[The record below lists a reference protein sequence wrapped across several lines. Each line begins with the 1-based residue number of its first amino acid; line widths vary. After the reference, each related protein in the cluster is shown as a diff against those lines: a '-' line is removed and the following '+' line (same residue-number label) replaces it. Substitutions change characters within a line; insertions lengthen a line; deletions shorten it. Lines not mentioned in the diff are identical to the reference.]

1 MKTTEQDPDHG
12 KKCYVLMLQSHFP
25 SKHPRKGR
33 RTQFE
38 QLVQRGVKIH
48 SFRDNYTELLRQSEA
63 INAGAAYMSLRV
75 WEGKPYHSKQ
85 REVKRLYRIGVQDA
99 EARVSDGSLS
109 IVIDGNVQAAPWAIA
124 SSDGMCM
131 GDLQEWLCPNGKP
144 WLLGCLVHFTD
155 MRY

>member
-1 MKTTEQDPDHG
+1 METPEQDPDHG
-12 KKCYVLMLQSHFP
+12 KKCYVLMLQSHFHA
-25 SKHPRKGR
+25 KHPRKGS
-33 RTQFE
+33 RTLFE

-48 SFRDNYTELLRQSEA
+48 TFRDNFQELLRQSHGN
-63 INAGAAYMSLRV
+63 NAGTGYMSLRV

-99 EARVSDGSLS
+99 EAQVTDGSLCL
-109 IVIDGNVQAAPWAIA
+109 VIDGKNHQAPWCVA

-131 GDLQEWLCPNGKP
+131 GDLQEWLCPDGKP
-144 WLLGCLVHFTD
+144 WSGCLVHFTD